1 MAATRGR
8 GSKIRVKTTSGSYVD
23 IAGLGDIELTYPENQ
38 FLDVTD
44 QDTPTGSTK
53 QLPVE
58 ASPGSVSAPINFD
71 IQEQSHLLLMN
82 ARKANTLLDFQ
93 VRFAG
98 PGSKRT
104 AFQGYI
110 ISLPIQLP
118 VSGVQRATLG
128 IRVEGDF
135 GDPEADV

>member
-8 GSKIRVKTTSGSYVD
+8 GSKLRVKATSGSYVD

-38 FLDVTD
+38 FIDTTD
-44 QDTPTGSTK
+44 QDTPVGSTK

-71 IQEQSHLLLMN
+71 IQEQSHLLLMQ
-82 ARKANTLLDFQ
+82 ARKNSTLLDFQ
-93 VRFAG
+93 VRVAG
-98 PGSKRT
+98 PGNKRMP
-104 AFQGYI
+104 FQGYV

-118 VSGVQRATLG
+118 VSGVQRATIG
-128 IRVEGDF
+128 VRVEGDF
-135 GDPEADV
+135 GDPENDV